1 MAHVRKQLRDA
12 AIVAINVGVPALAGR
27 VEKVRGYARNAA
39 SLPRCEISTPS
50 EQAAGVSMDGVVER
64 QIELT
69 AVLHVAGS
77 DDVEDICDGLA
88 VGVETAMLGS
98 STVLALIKE
107 ITLEATSFEMVGEAE
122 QRVARMEMSW
132 GVVVHTSE
140 ADPETAI

>member
-39 SLPRCEISTPS
+39 RLPSCEISTPS

-77 DDVEDICDGLA
+77 EDVEDICDGLA
-88 VGVETAMLGS
+88 VSIETAMLGS
-98 STVLALIKE
+98 STVLSLVKE